1 MEEISPIK
9 EILYSE
15 IKKISEKKIHQFL
28 QNNEYSSVI
37 KNLLENIMPKI
48 SNIDGENEEKLG
60 VLAESI
66 SHFMLTEMLIPTQ
79 RKIIHNDIEI
89 DIIIPNLNKL
99 KDVSDDAIIINFDK
113 STNSNEI
120 HKQIEA
126 LKTIQ
131 KNEKNIWIVSNK
143 KLHSVPNIYRTD
155 QHENSFSNLFTDVR
169 DFVTNKKFGKLNIS
183 NPNFDKLVFFL
194 NSTKYLSNEKSSI
207 RLISANTGLEV
218 NCSICFFK
226 LSNE

>member
-9 EILYSE
+9 EILYNE
-15 IKKISEKKIHQFL
+15 IKKIPEKKIHQFL

-37 KNLLENIMPKI
+37 KNLLENIIPKI

-99 KDVSDDAIIINFDK
+99 KDDAIIINFDK
-113 STNSNEI
+113 STNRDEI
-120 HKQIEA
+120 QKKIED

-169 DFVTNKKFGKLNIS
+169 DFVTNKKFGKLKI
-183 NPNFDKLVFFL
+183 F
-194 NSTKYLSNEKSSI
+194 KS
-207 RLISANTGLEV
+207 
-218 NCSICFFK
+218 
-226 LSNE
+226 

>member
-37 KNLLENIMPKI
+37 KNLLENIIPKI

-79 RKIIHNDIEI
+79 RKIIHDGIEI

-169 DFVTNKKFGKLNIS
+169 DFVTNKKFGKLNI
-183 NPNFDKLVFFL
+183 F
-194 NSTKYLSNEKSSI
+194 KS
-207 RLISANTGLEV
+207 
-218 NCSICFFK
+218 
-226 LSNE
+226 